1 MRCPNQKSALRTP
14 NTTTQTIAANG
25 FLSFATNDVLTGCA
39 ITHALN
45 TPNVSLLKGLYIVSV
60 EADVQATAAG
70 DIAIQLLQDGAA
82 INGAKATV
90 TAVTGTTYHL
100 AIPMTNVVVA
110 QACPMVKSLLQIQ
123 LTAAGT
129 VSNAILNVTKQ
140 A

>member
-1 MRCPNQKSALRTP
+1 MRCTNQKSALRTA

-25 FLSFATNDVLTGCA
+25 FLSFATNDLFTGCA

-45 TPNVSLLKGLYIVSV
+45 TANINLLKGLYVISV

-82 INGAKATV
+82 VNGAKATV
-90 TAVTGTTYHL
+90 TAATGTTYHL
-100 AIPMTNVVVA
+100 VIPMTNIGVA
-110 QACPMVKSLLQIQ
+110 QACPMVKSLLQVQI
-123 LTAAGT
+123 TAAGT
-129 VSNAILNVTKQ
+129 VSNAMFNVTKQ